1 MPRPLPPRPD
11 LLQLKHQAK
20 DLRKAYREGD
30 NRAYARIR
38 EFLPRCASA
47 SEAEIGAGEF
57 SLKEAQHVIACEY
70 GFKHWEMLRAVV
82 EVDFDLLANLSDG
95 EAQALIREIDQKDMT
110 VALVSASAAVQENFL
125 SNVSAR
131 VASFKRADMEV
142 SQVTAGEI
150 EDARRRILQQ
160 TAFCVGQGVIQWPE
174 GQKRQ
179 EGERK
184 ADPFKAPRDLEEI
197 ASRPLDQ
204 LNPTDLADLWRM
216 LAAQAQSNGILSL
229 SDYADSIVD
238 RFLYEALQLAIDG
251 CDAEFLRDKMQT
263 RLDYTILQ
271 RQRTRG
277 RIAIEGTMDLLA
289 GDHPR
294 IMRHKLSMFV
304 SEPSPDWGEDLAEV
318 TAAELAAQVRQTP
331 MAEIPLEQ
339 LVDLY
344 VQVAQLIRVQD
355 TEVLGV
361 LRDTLSQERDTT
373 SELMHRGLDM
383 MLSGIEPSHIY
394 KTMDTQLKTRL
405 DAVEKVHRMVI
416 EGVCA
421 LQSGKEPR
429 EVEEAVRAVVA

>member
-1 MPRPLPPRPD
+1 MPRSLPPRPD

-20 DLRKAYREGD
+20 DLRKAHREGD

-95 EAQALIREIDQKDMT
+95 EAQALMREIDQKDMT
-110 VALVSASAAVQENFL
+110 VALVSVSAAVQEKFL

-131 VASFKRADMEV
+131 VASFKRADIEV
-142 SQVTAGEI
+142 SQVTVGEI

-179 EGERK
+179 EGGRK

-204 LNPTDLADLWRM
+204 LSVDDLANLWRK
-216 LAAQAQSNGILSL
+216 LAEQAQSNGILSL
-229 SDYADSIVD
+229 NDYADSITD

-251 CDAEFLRDKMQT
+251 CDAGLLRDIMET

-271 RQRTRG
+271 RQKTRG
-277 RIAIEGTMDLLA
+277 KIVIEGTMELLA
-289 GDHPR
+289 GDHPA
-294 IMRHKLSMFV
+294 IMHHKLAIFV
-304 SEPSPDWGEDLAEV
+304 SEPSPDWGEETDEV
-318 TAAELAAQVRQTP
+318 TAAELAAQVHQTP

-344 VQVAQLIRVQD
+344 VQVAQLIRAKD
-355 TEVLGV
+355 GEVLGT
-361 LRDTLSQERDTT
+361 LRDALSQKRDAI

-383 MLSGIEPSHIY
+383 MLDEIDPSHIFES
-394 KTMDTQLKTRL
+394 METQLETRL
-405 DAVEKVHRMVI
+405 DAVVKVHRMAI